1 MCKHQKNNEVLLKE
15 IQCKFCYTLF
25 YLCRSCYRGHIYCS
39 NECRKQAEIEAH
51 RKAQSKYRTSEKGRI
66 VNKIAQR
73 QRRIKTN
80 KKTVAD
86 RGSIKPIEND
96 ILNPTIINS
105 KAKCHFC
112 GKKGI
117 IISEFP
123 RRGYANNS
131 SKFEKRKKTSKIKRQ
146 YLE

>member
-1 MCKHQKNNEVLLKE
+1 MCKHQKNIEVLLKE
-15 IQCKFCYTLF
+15 IQCKFCHIQF
-25 YLCRSCYRGHIYCS
+25 FLCRSCYRGHAYCS
-39 NECRKQAEIEAH
+39 DECRNQAETEAH
-51 RKAQSKYRTSEKGRI
+51 RKAQSKYRTSQKGRTA
-66 VNKIAQR
+66 NKIAQR

-86 RGSIKPIEND
+86 RASIKPIEND